1 MIGLVIGVVPGA
13 GAAIAS
19 FVAYQQSKAFSKTP
33 ERYGTGHPEGLIA
46 PESANNGVTAG
57 TLIPLL
63 VLGIPGGA
71 TAAIMLVVM
80 QYHGIQMGPR
90 LFMSSPDVAYG
101 MFMAMFVT
109 YAIMA
114 LTVMPLARYLSR
126 VTLISTGYMAPLVIA
141 FTLVGAF
148 VPREY
153 MFDMGLALVFGV
165 IGYVARRTGYH
176 VSAILIGVILG
187 PLLEQY
193 FLRAMRIAQGDP
205 WFLFSSS
212 LGNVL
217 WLCLVASLLIPWIM
231 DKRRKKQEAIG

>member
-1 MIGLVIGVVPGA
+1 
-13 GAAIAS
+13 
-19 FVAYQQSKAFSKTP
+19 
-33 ERYGTGHPEGLIA
+33 
-46 PESANNGVTAG
+46 
-57 TLIPLL
+57 
-63 VLGIPGGA
+63 
-71 TAAIMLVVM
+71 
-80 QYHGIQMGPR
+80 
-90 LFMSSPDVAYG
+90 
-101 MFMAMFVT
+101 
-109 YAIMA
+109 
-114 LTVMPLARYLSR
+114 
-126 VTLISTGYMAPLVIA
+126 MAPLVIA

-205 WFLFSSS
+205 WFLFSSR

-217 WLCLVASLLIPWIM
+217 WLCLVLSLLIPWLM
-231 DKRRKKQEAIG
+231 SRRRDAQAIKDAA

>member
-1 MIGLVIGVVPGA
+1 
-13 GAAIAS
+13 
-19 FVAYQQSKAFSKTP
+19 
-33 ERYGTGHPEGLIA
+33 
-46 PESANNGVTAG
+46 
-57 TLIPLL
+57 
-63 VLGIPGGA
+63 
-71 TAAIMLVVM
+71 
-80 QYHGIQMGPR
+80 MGPR
-90 LFMSSPDVAYG
+90 LFMSTPDIAYG
-101 MFMAMFVT
+101 MIMAMLVTYLFMAFT
-109 YAIMA
+109 I
-114 LTVMPLARYLSR
+114 LPLSRYLSR
-126 VTLISTGYMAPLVIA
+126 VTLISTNYMAPLVIA

-205 WFLFSSS
+205 WFLFSSN

-217 WLCLVASLLIPWIM
+217 WVCLALSLLVPWLM
-231 DKRRKKQEAIG
+231 NRRRDAKLVKDAA